1 MTPPRIAPP
10 TGSCAAA
17 SCTGAAMAM
26 DSKATAPN
34 ARYIRFPQIMW
45 NAILQSGCGGTE
57 AYDPS
62 TSASPYWLF
71 FLVLADCST
80 GLVFCPATF
89 SNPNKGGSRGERRLL
104 QEPLKEPFA

>member
-1 MTPPRIAPP
+1 
-10 TGSCAAA
+10 
-17 SCTGAAMAM
+17 M

-62 TSASPYWLF
+62 RSASPYWLF
-71 FLVLADCST
+71 FLVLAGCST
-80 GLVFCPATF
+80 GIVFCPATF
-89 SNPNKGGSRGERRLL
+89 SNPNKGGPSVGCRLFV
-104 QEPLKEPFA
+104 ES